1 MNNQDLKNKFEE
13 TKYIFA
19 DKLIKE
25 LGGSITYKSDS
36 GSIYVTL
43 DNGEVVRIS
52 DHTVLVFDE
61 FSTKNK
67 GYGKS
72 SRYDYN
78 CVSSYFTNSEIE
90 THINEIKEQLD

>member
-36 GSIYVTL
+36 GSIYVTI

-52 DHTVLVFDE
+52 DHKVICFDE
-61 FSTKNK
+61 FSKKHKYNI
-67 GYGKS
+67 S

-78 CVSSYFTNSEIE
+78 CVDTYFTNSEIE
-90 THINEIKEQLD
+90 TCINEIKEQLV

>member
-36 GSIYVTL
+36 GSIYVTIN
-43 DNGEVVRIS
+43 NGEVVRIS
-52 DHTVLVFDE
+52 DHTVICFDE
-61 FSTKNK
+61 FSTKHKHNM
-67 GYGKS
+67 S

-78 CVSSYFTNSEIE
+78 CVDSYFTHKEIE
-90 THINEIKEQLD
+90 TCIKEIKEQLD

>member
-36 GSIYVTL
+36 GSIYVTIN
-43 DNGEVVRIS
+43 NGEVVRIS
-52 DHTVLVFDE
+52 DHLVLVFDE
-61 FSTKNK
+61 FSTKHKHNM
-67 GYGKS
+67 S

-78 CVSSYFTNSEIE
+78 SVCHSYFTDREMEI
-90 THINEIKEQLD
+90 HIKEIKEQLD

>member
-36 GSIYVTL
+36 GSIYVTIN
-43 DNGEVVRIS
+43 NGEVVRIS
-52 DHTVLVFDE
+52 DHKVICFDE
-61 FSTKNK
+61 FSTKHKYNM
-67 GYGKS
+67 S

-78 CVSSYFTNSEIE
+78 TVAHSYFTDKEIE
-90 THINEIKEQLD
+90 TCIKEIKEQLA